1 MDIKSV
7 HEAQASV
14 RDFNGKDWTAKQYVE
29 FALHGRGS
37 RTIHEKFYLAP
48 ETCPA
53 RSVIVGTEFIQKWGH
68 VHRLFYDDPQR
79 DEMLV
84 LVQES
89 YTVQCCYLP
98 MVLWGL
104 TQS

>member
-7 HEAQASV
+7 PEAQASV
-14 RDFNGKDWTAKQYVE
+14 RDFNGSDWTAKQYVE

-79 DEMLV
+79 DDMLV

-89 YTVQCCYLP
+89 AQYNAAICPWYY
-98 MVLWGL
+98 GG
-104 TQS
+104 